1 MKINAI
7 KISGKLF
14 KAVKLKKKVEYEEL
28 ITNHLLK
35 LMMEDER
42 DNIRREGIANVDLNA
57 KTIPFIITRCLDK
70 SSKVRVEVYKALKQS
85 TAVGFLDLESE
96 DRL

>member
-1 MKINAI
+1 
-7 KISGKLF
+7 
-14 KAVKLKKKVEYEEL
+14 
-28 ITNHLLK
+28 
-35 LMMEDER
+35 MEDER
-42 DNIRREGIANVDLNA
+42 DNIRRECIANVDLNA

-96 DRL
+96 DRLQIITHGLNDFEADVKDACKEYIIS